1 MAEFGGRRIHPP
13 YEVGPRLALLLDMAL
28 VSGRPP
34 LHLLDGGS
42 PDSWQELDLE
52 VVSQWKHLKEAK
64 CPGCG
69 RQLSQHLHNS
79 RLGREETL
87 EDYTA
92 WSLDCPAMQAIA
104 EGQDMWKTS
113 NKAAIDS
120 HSKGTSPDPTMGLYW
135 LSQGQGE
142 SLPQP
147 DKS

>member
-1 MAEFGGRRIHPP
+1 
-13 YEVGPRLALLLDMAL
+13 
-28 VSGRPP
+28 
-34 LHLLDGGS
+34 
-42 PDSWQELDLE
+42 
-52 VVSQWKHLKEAK
+52 
-64 CPGCG
+64 
-69 RQLSQHLHNS
+69 
-79 RLGREETL
+79 
-87 EDYTA
+87 
-92 WSLDCPAMQAIA
+92 MQAIA